1 MSYIY
6 SNCSL
11 QMSSNIEWLQ
21 ALRCLCGLQLLL
33 FDVDVELLLLSSC
46 DGLHLVCES
55 EVCFNH
61 LGDLVLAWITLLNLV
76 PIRLG
81 FVGIGFSTPL
91 QGSTRELRRLCMEK
105 LRRWFKT
112 NFRCGIGSTGECVED
127 DGGNFRWLCDAT
139 GDFVVG
145 SKNI

>member
-46 DGLHLVCES
+46 DRQHLVCES
-55 EVCFNH
+55 EVCLNH
-61 LGDLVLAWITLLNLV
+61 FGDLVLAWIALLNLV

-81 FVGIGFSTPL
+81 FVGIGFSNVSSL
-91 QGSTRELRRLCMEK
+91 DKMGVYIIK
-105 LRRWFKT
+105 F
-112 NFRCGIGSTGECVED
+112 G
-127 DGGNFRWLCDAT
+127 A
-139 GDFVVG
+139 FVVVEG
-145 SKNI
+145 G